1 MRKFCFLFIV
11 IFFLSFSIQGEQRE
25 NITINRVLF
34 DNQNDKT
41 VFVFKTSSFIPLP
54 PIYNDPSDILL
65 VKMELNQASIKDIPK
80 EYNVNSS
87 IVKKLVLQE
96 REKGVL
102 ANFFLAKPVPY
113 RVYSERDG
121 LLVNF
126 YNPESV
132 PSAKEKN
139 LSPQVPQEE
148 NVSKPREEKVVP
160 EVQVRDLKINS
171 FEGGIEVLV
180 IGENLNKF
188 EDFTLQN
195 PNRIVVDL
203 IDAKNLCMKGVF
215 PVKGSEIVKSV
226 RVAQNKTSPYVTRVV
241 IDVTGK
247 IPEYNVK
254 SVADGVL
261 VTVFSQKPVAS
272 EEKGREETPGKE
284 EKVHPSEPAKI
295 APVEKKE
302 EKVETPKAPP
312 SPKVEQEKPREEPR
326 VEKAKEKKPEE
337 KPKEE
342 PKAPA
347 QELFQPKVITEE
359 GKVYKGEKFTF
370 RFKDADIRDFLKFI
384 ATVAEINIIIDP
396 GVTGRVTC
404 ELVQIPWDQALDLI
418 LKTNGL
424 GSVMEGNV
432 LRVAKI
438 ETLTK
443 EQEAARRLKEAQQLA
458 GELKVITR
466 TLSYAKAKSVQP
478 ILQKQLSPRGE
489 IIIDER
495 TNTLIISDIPDKVG
509 VIDKLIET
517 LDAAIPQVSIEAR
530 IVEINTN
537 YTKNLGIQWGFFA
550 AADAAYGNQ
559 TSLRF
564 PNSIVVD
571 GSAIKEGG
579 LINNP
584 LDGYAVN
591 LPAPAF
597 SSGLGISLGN
607 VVDTFRLDLALTAL
621 ETSGQGKILS
631 APKISAQNNETA
643 EILQGRQIPVQTVA
657 NNTVTTRYVN
667 AALELHVTPQITA
680 EGTIIMTIEIRND
693 AADFANLVQG
703 IPPIITQS
711 AKTTVLVKDGG
722 TAVIGGI
729 YRIEDT
735 VTTNSVPGLSRIP
748 IIGNLFKG
756 FSKNVLNKELLIF
769 ITPRI
774 IKG

>member
-1 MRKFCFLFIV
+1 MRKNL
-11 IFFLSFSIQGEQRE
+11 FFLTAILMLTFISLAQQKENVSI
-25 NITINRVLF
+25 NKVTF
-34 DNQNDKT
+34 DNRGDKT

-54 PIYNDPSDILL
+54 PIYNDPSDLLL
-65 VKMELNQASIKDIPK
+65 VKMELHQASLKDIPR
-80 EYNVNSS
+80 EYHVNSAV
-87 IVKKLVLQE
+87 VKKLVLQE
-96 REKGVL
+96 KEKGIL
-102 ANFFLAKPVPY
+102 ANFFLIKPVPY
-113 RVYSERDG
+113 KVSTEKDG
-121 LLVNF
+121 VLVDF
-126 YNPESV
+126 YNPENV
-132 PSAKEKN
+132 PATKLPS
-139 LSPQVPQEE
+139 SPQVPAE
-148 NVSKPREEKVVP
+148 KPSSSVKEEKKL
-160 EVQVRDLKINS
+160 EISQVKDLKVNP
-171 FEGGIEVLV
+171 FEKGVEILV

-188 EDFTLQN
+188 EDFTLEN

-203 IDAKNLCMKGVF
+203 IEAKNLCARGLL
-215 PVKGSEIVKSV
+215 PVRSSDVLKSV
-226 RVAQNKTSPYVTRVV
+226 RVAQNRTSPYVTRVV
-241 IDVTGK
+241 MDVVGK

-254 SVADGVL
+254 RVSEGIL
-261 VTVFSQKPVAS
+261 ITVFSGKVPPAQEKATAEAPKKEDKVEALQPVQVS
-272 EEKGREETPGKE
+272 P
-284 EKVHPSEPAKI
+284 
-295 APVEKKE
+295 PVEKKE
-302 EKVETPKAPP
+302 EKVEVPKIP
-312 SPKVEQEKPREEPR
+312 PKVEKPKTEK
-326 VEKAKEKKPEE
+326 VEE

-342 PKAPA
+342 PQKPDKDIY
-347 QELFQPKVITEE
+347 QPKVITEE
-359 GKVYKGEKFTF
+359 SKVYRGDKFTF
-370 RFKDADIRDFLKFI
+370 RFKDADIRDFLRFI
-384 ATVAEINIIIDP
+384 ATVANINIIIDP

-404 ELVQIPWDQALDLI
+404 ELIQIPWDQALDLI

-432 LRVAKI
+432 LRIAKI
-438 ETLTK
+438 ETLTR
-443 EQEAARRLKEAQQLA
+443 EQEAARKLKEAQQLA

-466 TLSYAKAKSVQP
+466 TLSYAKARAVQP
-478 ILQKQLSPRGE
+478 ILQKQLSQRGE

-495 TNTLIISDIPDKVG
+495 TNTLIISDIPDKVS

-517 LDAAIPQVSIEAR
+517 LDAPIPQVSIEAR

-559 TSLRF
+559 TSLKF
-564 PNSIVVD
+564 PNSIILD
-571 GSAIKEGG
+571 GAGVREGG
-579 LINNP
+579 LTNP

-607 VVDTFRLDLALTAL
+607 IVDTFRLDIALTAL

-735 VTTNSVPGLSRIP
+735 VTMNTVPGLSKIP

-756 FSKNVLNKELLIF
+756 MSKNVLNKELLIF
-769 ITPRI
+769 ITPKI
-774 IKG
+774 IKT

>member
-1 MRKFCFLFIV
+1 MRKKIVFFVMLLFIS
-11 IFFLSFSIQGEQRE
+11 LLIQGDQKEE
-25 NITINRVLF
+25 VSINKVFF
-34 DNQNDKT
+34 DNQGDKT
-41 VFVFKTSSFIPLP
+41 VFVFKTSSFVPLP
-54 PIYNDPSDILL
+54 TIYNDPSDLLL
-65 VKMELNQASIKDIPK
+65 VKMELNQANLKNIPK
-80 EYNVNSS
+80 EYSVNSFA
-87 IVKKLVLQE
+87 VKKLVLQE

-102 ANFFLAKPVPY
+102 ANFFLEKPVPY
-113 RVYSERDG
+113 RVYSDKDG
-121 LLVNF
+121 VFVNF
-126 YNPESV
+126 YNPESI
-132 PSAKEKN
+132 PNTKTQTA
-139 LSPQVPQEE
+139 PQSSNP
-148 NVSKPREEKVVP
+148 KPDFRDKVEEKP
-160 EVQVRDLKINS
+160 FAPQVRDLKINP
-171 FEGGIEVLV
+171 FETGVEILV
-180 IGENLNKF
+180 IGNNLNKF

-203 IDAKNLCMKGVF
+203 LDAKNICAKAIF
-215 PVKGSEIVKSV
+215 QVKDSQILKSI
-226 RVAQNKTSPYVTRVV
+226 RVAQNRTSPYVTRVV
-241 IDVTGK
+241 LDLIGK
-247 IPEYNVK
+247 TPEYNVK
-254 SVADGVL
+254 SVADGIL
-261 VTVFSQKPVAS
+261 ITLLTQKTVKA
-272 EEKGREETPGKE
+272 K
-284 EKVHPSEPAKI
+284 EKVTTEEP
-295 APVEKKE
+295 KKE
-302 EKVETPKAPP
+302 EKPASPVPAKLEPESKEVKETAPKAPQ
-312 SPKVEQEKPREEPR
+312 KLEQEKP
-326 VEKAKEKKPEE
+326 KEQKPEE

-342 PKAPA
+342 PKQIEKEPY
-347 QELFQPKVITEE
+347 LPKVITEE
-359 GKVYKGEKFTF
+359 RKVYKGEKYTF
-370 RFKDADIRDFLKFI
+370 RFKDADIRDFLKFVATI
-384 ATVAEINIIIDP
+384 ANINIIIDP
-396 GVTGRVTC
+396 GVTGKVTC
-404 ELVQIPWDQALDLI
+404 DLVQIPWDQALELI

-424 GSVMEGNV
+424 GYVMEENV
-432 LRVAKI
+432 MRIAKI

-443 EQEAARRLKEAQQLA
+443 EQEAARKLKEAQQLA

-466 TLSYAKAKSVQP
+466 TLSYAKAKAVQP
-478 ILQKQLSPRGE
+478 ILAKQLSQRGE
-489 IIIDER
+489 IIIDDR

-537 YTKNLGIQWGFFA
+537 YTKNLGIQWGVFA

-559 TSLRF
+559 TSLKF
-564 PNSIVVD
+564 PNSIIID

-579 LINNP
+579 LQNNP

-607 VVDTFRLDLALTAL
+607 VVDTFRLDIALTAL

-735 VTTNSVPGLSRIP
+735 ITRSSVPGLSNIP
-748 IIGNLFKG
+748 LIGNIFKG

-774 IKG
+774 IKS

>member
-1 MRKFCFLFIV
+1 MKKICLFFLV
-11 IFFLSFSIQGEQRE
+11 IFLLSFSIQGEQKDDVS
-25 NITINRVLF
+25 INKVLF

-41 VFVFKTSSFIPLP
+41 VFIFKTSSFVPLP

-65 VKMELNQASIKDIPK
+65 VKMELNQANMKEIPR

-87 IVKKLVLQE
+87 VVKKLVLQQ

-113 RVYSERDG
+113 RVYSEKDE

-132 PSAKEKN
+132 PSAKPKTTV
-139 LSPQVPQEE
+139 PQVTSERTPSPPQEE
-148 NVSKPREEKVVP
+148 KSITTT
-160 EVQVRDLKINS
+160 QVKDLKVNP
-171 FEGGIEVLV
+171 FEGGLEVLV

-188 EDFTLQN
+188 EDFTLEN

-203 IDAKNLCMKGVF
+203 IEAKNLCMKGVL
-215 PVKGSEIVKSV
+215 PVKGSAVVKSV
-226 RVAQNKTSPYVTRVV
+226 RVAQNRTSPYVTRIV

-247 IPEYNVK
+247 TPEYNVK
-254 SVADGVL
+254 SVADGIL
-261 VTVFSQKPVAS
+261 ITVFYSKLIAV
-272 EEKGREETPGKE
+272 KGKVSTETPKKE
-284 EKVHPSEPAKI
+284 EKVAPTETKI
-295 APVEKKE
+295 TPVEKKE
-302 EKVETPKAPP
+302 EKVEVPKTTAPPKA
-312 SPKVEQEKPREEPR
+312 EQ
-326 VEKAKEKKPEE
+326 E

-342 PKAPA
+342 PKEEKVKEQKPEAKPKEEPKKPA

-359 GKVYKGEKFTF
+359 GKVYRGEKFTF
-370 RFKDADIRDFLKFI
+370 RFKDADIRDFLKFV
-384 ATVAEINIIIDP
+384 ATVANINIIIDP

-432 LRVAKI
+432 LRIAKV
-438 ETLTK
+438 ETLTR
-443 EQEAARRLKEAQQLA
+443 EQEAARKLKEAQQLA

-466 TLSYAKAKSVQP
+466 TLSYAKARAVQP
-478 ILQKQLSPRGE
+478 ILQKQLSQRGE

-564 PNSIVVD
+564 PNSMIVD

-579 LINNP
+579 LQNNP

-607 VVDTFRLDLALTAL
+607 VVDTFRLDIALTAL

-735 VTTNSVPGLSRIP
+735 ITTNSVPGLSKIP

>member
-1 MRKFCFLFIV
+1 MKKISLLLIV
-11 IFFLSFSIQGEQRE
+11 ILLLSFSIQGEQKE
-25 NITINRVLF
+25 SVSINKVVF

-41 VFVFKTSSFIPLP
+41 VFIFKTSSFVPLP

-65 VKMELNQASIKDIPK
+65 VKMELNQINMKDIPR

-87 IVKKLVLQE
+87 VVKKLVLQQ

-113 RVYSERDG
+113 RVYSEREE
-121 LLVNF
+121 LFVNF

-132 PSAKEKN
+132 PSTKSTSSAPQVVQEQMGSPAKE
-139 LSPQVPQEE
+139 E
-148 NVSKPREEKVVP
+148 KPLITTR
-160 EVQVRDLKINS
+160 VRDLKVNQ
-171 FEGGIEVLV
+171 FEGGLEILV

-188 EDFTLQN
+188 EDFILEN

-203 IDAKNLCMKGVF
+203 VDAKNLCIKGVF
-215 PVKGSEIVKSV
+215 PVKGSAIVKSV
-226 RVAQNKTSPYVTRVV
+226 RVAQNRTSPYVTRVV

-254 SVADGVL
+254 SVADGIL
-261 VTVFSQKPVAS
+261 VTVFSLKPSAPKISAEVP
-272 EEKGREETPGKE
+272 KKE
-284 EKVHPSEPAKI
+284 EEITPPETKI
-295 APVEKKE
+295 TPVEKKE
-302 EKVETPKAPP
+302 EKVEVPKTPAP
-312 SPKVEQEKPREEPR
+312 SKVEQEKPKEE
-326 VEKAKEKKPEE
+326 KIKEQKPEE

-342 PKAPA
+342 PKKPA

-359 GKVYKGEKFTF
+359 GKVYRGQKFSF
-370 RFKDADIRDFLKFI
+370 RFKDADIRDFLKFV
-384 ATVAEINIIIDP
+384 ATVANINIIIDP

-404 ELVQIPWDQALDLI
+404 ELNLIPWDQALDLI

-432 LRVAKI
+432 LRIAKV
-438 ETLTK
+438 ETLTR
-443 EQEAARRLKEAQQLA
+443 EQEAARKLKEAQQLA

-466 TLSYAKAKSVQP
+466 TLSYAKAKAVQP
-478 ILQKQLSPRGE
+478 ILQKQLSQRGE

-550 AADAAYGNQ
+550 AADTAYGNQ

-564 PNSIVVD
+564 PNSIMVD
-571 GSAIKEGG
+571 GSAIREGG
-579 LINNP
+579 LQNNP

-607 VVDTFRLDLALTAL
+607 VVDTFRLDIALTAL

-735 VTTNSVPGLSRIP
+735 ITTNSVPGLSKIP
-748 IIGNLFKG
+748 VIGNLFKG

-769 ITPRI
+769 ITPKI

>member
-1 MRKFCFLFIV
+1 MKKICFLFLV
-11 IFFLSFSIQGEQRE
+11 IFLLSFSIQGEQKE
-25 NITINRVLF
+25 NVNINKVVF

-41 VFVFKTSSFIPLP
+41 VFIFKTSSFIPLP

-65 VKMELNQASIKDIPK
+65 VKMELNQASIKDIPR
-80 EYNVNSS
+80 EYNVKSS
-87 IVKKLVLQE
+87 VVKKLVLQQ

-113 RVYSERDG
+113 RVYSEKEE
-121 LLVNF
+121 LFVNF

-132 PSAKEKN
+132 PSAKSAS
-139 LSPQVPQEE
+139 SPPQA
-148 NVSKPREEKVVP
+148 VSEQTTSPPKEEKP
-160 EVQVRDLKINS
+160 LITTQVRDLKVNQ
-171 FEGGIEVLV
+171 FEGGLEVLV

-188 EDFTLQN
+188 EDFILEN
-195 PNRIVVDL
+195 PNRIVIDL
-203 IDAKNLCMKGVF
+203 VDAKNLCMKGVF
-215 PVKGSEIVKSV
+215 PVKGSTIVKSV
-226 RVAQNKTSPYVTRVV
+226 RVAQNRTSPYVTRVV
-241 IDVTGK
+241 IDVIGK

-254 SVADGVL
+254 SVADGIL
-261 VTVFSQKPVAS
+261 VTVSSLKPPAPKAVT
-272 EEKGREETPGKE
+272 EVPKKE
-284 EKVHPSEPAKI
+284 EKVTPTETKI
-295 APVEKKE
+295 TPVEKKE
-302 EKVETPKAPP
+302 EKVEVPKAPA
-312 SPKVEQEKPREEPR
+312 SPKVEQEKPKE
-326 VEKAKEKKPEE
+326 EKAKEPKPEE

-342 PKAPA
+342 PKKPA

-359 GKVYKGEKFTF
+359 GKVYRGEKFTF
-370 RFKDADIRDFLKFI
+370 RFKDADIRDFLKFV
-384 ATVAEINIIIDP
+384 ATVAKINIIIDP

-404 ELVQIPWDQALDLI
+404 ELTSIPWDQALDLI

-432 LRVAKI
+432 LRIAKI
-438 ETLTK
+438 ETLTR
-443 EQEAARRLKEAQQLA
+443 EQEAARKLKEAQQLA

-466 TLSYAKAKSVQP
+466 TLSYAKARAVQP
-478 ILQKQLSPRGE
+478 ILQKQLSQRGE

-495 TNTLIISDIPDKVG
+495 TNTLIISDIPDKVS

-579 LINNP
+579 LQNNP

-607 VVDTFRLDLALTAL
+607 VVDTFRLDIALTAL

-735 VTTNSVPGLSRIP
+735 ITTNSVPGLSKIP

>member
-1 MRKFCFLFIV
+1 MKKISLLLIV
-11 IFFLSFSIQGEQRE
+11 ILFLSFSIQGEQKE
-25 NITINRVLF
+25 SASINKVVF

-41 VFVFKTSSFIPLP
+41 VFIFKTSSFVPLP

-65 VKMELNQASIKDIPK
+65 VKMELNQINMKDIPR

-87 IVKKLVLQE
+87 VVKKLVLQQ

-113 RVYSERDG
+113 RVYSEREE
-121 LLVNF
+121 LFVNF

-132 PSAKEKN
+132 PSAKSTSS
-139 LSPQVPQEE
+139 SPQV
-148 NVSKPREEKVVP
+148 VSEKTTSPAKEEKP
-160 EVQVRDLKINS
+160 LITTQVRDLKVNQ
-171 FEGGIEVLV
+171 FEGGLEILV

-188 EDFTLQN
+188 EDFILEN

-203 IDAKNLCMKGVF
+203 VDAKNLCMKGVF
-215 PVKGSEIVKSV
+215 PVKGGTIVKSV
-226 RVAQNKTSPYVTRVV
+226 RVAQNRTSPYVTRVV

-254 SVADGVL
+254 SVADGIL
-261 VTVFSQKPVAS
+261 VTVFSSKPPAPKVSA
-272 EEKGREETPGKE
+272 EVPKKE
-284 EKVHPSEPAKI
+284 EKITPPETKI
-295 APVEKKE
+295 TPVEKKE
-302 EKVETPKAPP
+302 EKMEVPKTPEP
-312 SPKVEQEKPREEPR
+312 SKIEQEKPKEE
-326 VEKAKEKKPEE
+326 KIKEQKPEE

-342 PKAPA
+342 PKKPA

-359 GKVYKGEKFTF
+359 GKVYRGQKFSF
-370 RFKDADIRDFLKFI
+370 RFKDADIRDFLKFV
-384 ATVAEINIIIDP
+384 ATVANINIIIDP

-404 ELVQIPWDQALDLI
+404 ELTSIPWDQALELI

-432 LRVAKI
+432 LRIAKI
-438 ETLTK
+438 ETLTR

-466 TLSYAKAKSVQP
+466 TLSYAKAKAVQP
-478 ILQKQLSPRGE
+478 ILQKQLSQRGE

-550 AADAAYGNQ
+550 AADSAYGNQ

-564 PNSIVVD
+564 PNSIMVD

-579 LINNP
+579 LQNNP

-607 VVDTFRLDLALTAL
+607 VVDTFRLDIALTAL

-735 VTTNSVPGLSRIP
+735 ITTNSVPGLSKIP
-748 IIGNLFKG
+748 VIGNLFKG

-769 ITPRI
+769 ITPKI

>member
-1 MRKFCFLFIV
+1 MKKISLLLIV
-11 IFFLSFSIQGEQRE
+11 ILFLSFSIQGEQKE
-25 NITINRVLF
+25 SASINKVVF

-41 VFVFKTSSFIPLP
+41 VFIFKTSSFVPLP

-65 VKMELNQASIKDIPK
+65 VKMELNQINMKDIPR

-87 IVKKLVLQE
+87 VVKKLVLQQ

-113 RVYSERDG
+113 RVYSEREE
-121 LLVNF
+121 LFVNF

-132 PSAKEKN
+132 PSAKSTSS
-139 LSPQVPQEE
+139 SPQA
-148 NVSKPREEKVVP
+148 VSEKTTSPAKEEKP
-160 EVQVRDLKINS
+160 LITTQVRDLKVNQ
-171 FEGGIEVLV
+171 FEGGLEILV

-188 EDFTLQN
+188 EDFILEN

-203 IDAKNLCMKGVF
+203 VDAKNLCMKGVF
-215 PVKGSEIVKSV
+215 PVKGVTVVKSV
-226 RVAQNKTSPYVTRVV
+226 RVAQNRTSPYVTRVV

-254 SVADGVL
+254 SVADGIL
-261 VTVFSQKPVAS
+261 VTVFSSKPPAPKVSA
-272 EEKGREETPGKE
+272 EVPKKE
-284 EKVHPSEPAKI
+284 EKITPPETKI
-295 APVEKKE
+295 TPVEKKE
-302 EKVETPKAPP
+302 EKVEVPKSPEP
-312 SPKVEQEKPREEPR
+312 SKIEQEKPKEE
-326 VEKAKEKKPEE
+326 KIKEQKPEE

-342 PKAPA
+342 PKKPA

-359 GKVYKGEKFTF
+359 GKVYRGQKFSF
-370 RFKDADIRDFLKFI
+370 RFKDADIRDFLKFV
-384 ATVAEINIIIDP
+384 ATVANINIIIDP

-404 ELVQIPWDQALDLI
+404 ELTSIPWDQALELI

-432 LRVAKI
+432 LRIAKI
-438 ETLTK
+438 ETLTR

-466 TLSYAKAKSVQP
+466 TLSYAKAKAVQP
-478 ILQKQLSPRGE
+478 ILQKQLSQRGE

-550 AADAAYGNQ
+550 AADSAYGNQ

-564 PNSIVVD
+564 PNSIMVD

-579 LINNP
+579 LQNNP

-607 VVDTFRLDLALTAL
+607 VVDTFRLDIALTAL

-735 VTTNSVPGLSRIP
+735 ITTNSVPGLSKIP
-748 IIGNLFKG
+748 VIGNLFKG

-769 ITPRI
+769 ITPKI

>member
-1 MRKFCFLFIV
+1 MRKISSLLILIILLC
-11 IFFLSFSIQGEQRE
+11 LSVQGDQKGSIS
-25 NITINRVLF
+25 INKVLF
-34 DNQNDKT
+34 DNQGDKT
-41 VFVFKTSSFIPLP
+41 VFIFKTSSFLPLP

-65 VKMELNQASIKDIPK
+65 VKMELNQANIKDIPK
-80 EYNVNSS
+80 EYDVNSPV
-87 IVKKLVLQE
+87 VKKLVLQE
-96 REKGVL
+96 REKGIL

-113 RVYSERDG
+113 RVYSEKNE

-132 PSAKEKN
+132 PSSKNDKPSPPQEAPLQKVPTQPKEEKN
-139 LSPQVPQEE
+139 VNP
-148 NVSKPREEKVVP
+148 
-160 EVQVRDLKINS
+160 VQVRDLKINP

-180 IGENLNKF
+180 IGDNLNKF

-195 PNRIVVDL
+195 PNRVVVDL
-203 IDAKNLCMKGVF
+203 IDAKNLCLKGVF

-226 RVAQNKTSPYVTRVV
+226 RVAQNKTSPYITRVV
-241 IDVTGK
+241 IDIEGK
-247 IPEYNVK
+247 IPEYNIK
-254 SVADGVL
+254 SVSDGIL
-261 VTVFSQKPVAS
+261 ITLFSLKPETAKVK
-272 EEKGREETPGKE
+272 EKEIPAKKE
-284 EKVHPSEPAKI
+284 EKQVVSEALK
-295 APVEKKE
+295 PVPTEKKE
-302 EKVETPKAPP
+302 EKIETPKP
-312 SPKVEQEKPREEPR
+312 SSPQAQQEKPREEK
-326 VEKAKEKKPEE
+326 VKEKAEEE
-337 KPKEE
+337 KQKEE
-342 PKAPA
+342 PKKPTP
-347 QELFQPKVITEE
+347 ELFQPKVITEE
-359 GKVYKGEKFTF
+359 GKVYRGEKFTF
-370 RFKDADIRDFLKFI
+370 RFKDADIRDFLKFV
-384 ATVAEINIIIDP
+384 ATVANINIIIDP

-404 ELVQIPWDQALDLI
+404 DLVQIPWDQALDLI

-432 LRVAKI
+432 LRIAKI
-438 ETLTK
+438 ETLTR

-466 TLSYAKAKSVQP
+466 TLSYAKAKAVQP
-478 ILQKQLSPRGE
+478 ILQKQLSQRGE
-489 IIIDER
+489 IIVDER

-550 AADAAYGNQ
+550 AADSAYGNQ

-564 PNSIVVD
+564 PNSIIVD

-579 LINNP
+579 LQNP

-607 VVDTFRLDLALTAL
+607 VVDTFRLDIALTAL

-735 VTTNSVPGLSRIP
+735 ITTNSVPGLSKLP

>member
-1 MRKFCFLFIV
+1 MKKICLLFLV
-11 IFFLSFSIQGEQRE
+11 IFLLSFSIQGEQKE
-25 NITINRVLF
+25 NVNINKVVF

-41 VFVFKTSSFIPLP
+41 VFIFKTSSFVPLP

-65 VKMELNQASIKDIPK
+65 VKMELNQTSIKDIPR

-87 IVKKLVLQE
+87 AVKKLVLQQ

-113 RVYSERDG
+113 RVYSEKEG
-121 LLVNF
+121 LFVNF

-132 PSAKEKN
+132 PSIKSASF
-139 LSPQVPQEE
+139 SPQV
-148 NVSKPREEKVVP
+148 VSEQTTPPTKEDKPLTTA
-160 EVQVRDLKINS
+160 QIRDLKVNQ
-171 FEGGIEVLV
+171 FEGGLEVLV
-180 IGENLNKF
+180 IGYNLHKF
-188 EDFTLQN
+188 EDFTLKN
-195 PNRIVVDL
+195 PERIVIDL
-203 IDAKNLCMKGVF
+203 VDAKNLCMKSVF
-215 PVKGSEIVKSV
+215 SVKGSATVKSV
-226 RVAQNKTSPYVTRVV
+226 RVAQNRTSPYVTRVV
-241 IDVTGK
+241 IDVIGK
-247 IPEYNVK
+247 IPEYTVK
-254 SVADGVL
+254 SVADGIL
-261 VTVFSQKPVAS
+261 ITIFSLKPPAPKVIA
-272 EEKGREETPGKE
+272 EVPKKE
-284 EKVHPSEPAKI
+284 EKITPPETKKT
-295 APVEKKE
+295 PVEKE
-302 EKVETPKAPP
+302 EKVEVPKAPVL
-312 SPKVEQEKPREEPR
+312 PKVEQEKPKEEK
-326 VEKAKEKKPEE
+326 VKEPKPEE

-342 PKAPA
+342 VEKPA

-359 GKVYKGEKFTF
+359 GKVYRGEKFSF
-370 RFKDADIRDFLKFI
+370 KFKDADIRDFLKFI
-384 ATVAEINIIIDP
+384 ATVAKINIIIDP

-404 ELVQIPWDQALDLI
+404 ELFSIPWDQALDLI

-424 GSVMEGNV
+424 GYVMEGNV
-432 LRVAKI
+432 LRIAKV
-438 ETLTK
+438 ETLTR
-443 EQEAARRLKEAQQLA
+443 EQEAARKLREAQQLA

-466 TLSYAKAKSVQP
+466 TLSYAKAKAVQP
-478 ILQKQLSPRGE
+478 ILSKQLSQRGE

-495 TNTLIISDIPDKVG
+495 TNTLIISDIPDKVS

-517 LDAAIPQVSIEAR
+517 LDASIPQVSIEAR

-564 PNSIVVD
+564 PNSILVD
-571 GSAIKEGG
+571 GSAIREGG
-579 LINNP
+579 LQNNP

-607 VVDTFRLDLALTAL
+607 VVDTFRLDIALTAL

-643 EILQGRQIPVQTVA
+643 EILQGRQIPVQTIA

-735 VTTNSVPGLSRIP
+735 ITTNSVPGLSKIP
-748 IIGNLFKG
+748 VIGNLFKG

-774 IKG
+774 IKR

>member
-1 MRKFCFLFIV
+1 MRKISSLLILIILLC
-11 IFFLSFSIQGEQRE
+11 LSVQGDQKGSIS
-25 NITINRVLF
+25 INKVLF
-34 DNQNDKT
+34 DNQGDKT
-41 VFVFKTSSFIPLP
+41 VFIFKTSSFLPLP

-65 VKMELNQASIKDIPK
+65 VKMELNQANIKDIPK
-80 EYNVNSS
+80 EYDVNSPV
-87 IVKKLVLQE
+87 VKKLVLQE
-96 REKGVL
+96 REKGIL

-113 RVYSERDG
+113 RVYSEKNE

-132 PSAKEKN
+132 PSSKNDKPSPPQEAPLQKVPTQPKEEKN
-139 LSPQVPQEE
+139 VNP
-148 NVSKPREEKVVP
+148 
-160 EVQVRDLKINS
+160 VQVRDLKINP

-180 IGENLNKF
+180 IGDNLNKF

-195 PNRIVVDL
+195 PNRVVVDL
-203 IDAKNLCMKGVF
+203 IDAKNLCLKGVF

-226 RVAQNKTSPYVTRVV
+226 RVAQNKTSPYITRVV
-241 IDVTGK
+241 IDIEGK
-247 IPEYNVK
+247 IPEYNIK
-254 SVADGVL
+254 SVSDGIL
-261 VTVFSQKPVAS
+261 ITLFSLKPETAKVK
-272 EEKGREETPGKE
+272 EKEIPAKKE
-284 EKVHPSEPAKI
+284 EKQVVSEALK
-295 APVEKKE
+295 PVPTEKKE
-302 EKVETPKAPP
+302 EKIETPKP
-312 SPKVEQEKPREEPR
+312 SSPQAQQEKPREEK
-326 VEKAKEKKPEE
+326 VKEKAEEE
-337 KPKEE
+337 KQKEE
-342 PKAPA
+342 PKKPTP
-347 QELFQPKVITEE
+347 ELFQPKVITEE
-359 GKVYKGEKFTF
+359 GKVYRGEKFTF
-370 RFKDADIRDFLKFI
+370 RFKDADIRDFLKFV
-384 ATVAEINIIIDP
+384 ATVANINIIIDP

-404 ELVQIPWDQALDLI
+404 DLVQIPWDQALDLI

-432 LRVAKI
+432 LRIAKI
-438 ETLTK
+438 ETLTR

-466 TLSYAKAKSVQP
+466 TLSYAKAKAVQP
-478 ILQKQLSPRGE
+478 ILQKQLSQRGE
-489 IIIDER
+489 IIVDER

-550 AADAAYGNQ
+550 AADSAYGNQ

-564 PNSIVVD
+564 PNSIIVD

-579 LINNP
+579 LQNP

-607 VVDTFRLDLALTAL
+607 VVDTFRLDIALTAL

-722 TAVIGGI
+722 TAVIGWI

-735 VTTNSVPGLSRIP
+735 ITTNSVPGLSKLP

>member
-1 MRKFCFLFIV
+1 MKKICLLFV
-11 IFFLSFSIQGEQRE
+11 LFFLLSLFAQGEQKDTVSINKVAFE
-25 NITINRVLF
+25 N
-34 DNQNDKT
+34 QSDKT
-41 VFVFKTSSFIPLP
+41 VFIFKTSSFIPLP

-65 VKMELNQASIKDIPK
+65 VKMELNHANIKDIPR

-87 IVKKLVLQE
+87 VVRRLVLQE

-113 RVYSERDG
+113 RVYSERNE

-132 PSAKEKN
+132 PSSKPSTA
-139 LSPQVPQEE
+139 SPQVPSEQTQ
-148 NVSKPREEKVVP
+148 SLPKEEKQALP
-160 EVQVRDLKINS
+160 PQVRDLKINP
-171 FEGGIEVLV
+171 FEGGLEVLV
-180 IGENLNKF
+180 IGDNLNKF
-188 EDFTLQN
+188 EDFVLEN

-203 IDAKNLCMKGVF
+203 FDAKNLCIKGAF
-215 PVKGSEIVKSV
+215 PVKGGEIVKSV
-226 RVAQNKTSPYVTRVV
+226 RVAQNRTSPYVTRVV
-241 IDVTGK
+241 IDVEGK
-247 IPEYNVK
+247 IPKYNVK
-254 SVADGVL
+254 SVADGILIAVFYQK
-261 VTVFSQKPVAS
+261 TVSAK
-272 EEKGREETPGKE
+272 EKISAETPKKE
-284 EKVHPSEPAKI
+284 EKAIPAETK
-295 APVEKKE
+295 ATPVERKE
-302 EKVETPKAPP
+302 EKVEIPKAPTL
-312 SPKVEQEKPREEPR
+312 PKSETPKEEQKVKEE
-326 VEKAKEKKPEE
+326 KPEE

-342 PKAPA
+342 QKKST
-347 QELFQPKVITEE
+347 QEIFQPKVIAEE

-370 RFKDADIRDFLKFI
+370 RFKDADIRDFLKFV

-404 ELVQIPWDQALDLI
+404 ELYNIPWDQALDLI

-424 GSVMEGNV
+424 GYVMEGNV

-438 ETLTK
+438 ETLTR

-466 TLSYAKAKSVQP
+466 TLSYAKARAVQP

-564 PNSIVVD
+564 PNSILVD

-579 LINNP
+579 LQNNP

-597 SSGLGISLGN
+597 SSGFGISLGN
-607 VVDTFRLDLALTAL
+607 VVDTFRLDIALTAL

-735 VTTNSVPGLSRIP
+735 ITTNSVPGLSKIP

>member
-1 MRKFCFLFIV
+1 MRKISSLLILIILLC
-11 IFFLSFSIQGEQRE
+11 LSVQGDQKGSIS
-25 NITINRVLF
+25 INKVLF
-34 DNQNDKT
+34 DNQGDKT
-41 VFVFKTSSFIPLP
+41 VFIFKTSSFLPLP

-65 VKMELNQASIKDIPK
+65 VKMELNQANIKDIPK
-80 EYNVNSS
+80 EYDVNSPV
-87 IVKKLVLQE
+87 VKKLVLQE
-96 REKGVL
+96 REKGIL

-113 RVYSERDG
+113 RVYSEKNE

-132 PSAKEKN
+132 PSSKNDKPSPPQEAPLQKVPTQPKEEKN
-139 LSPQVPQEE
+139 VNP
-148 NVSKPREEKVVP
+148 
-160 EVQVRDLKINS
+160 VQVRDLKINP

-180 IGENLNKF
+180 IGDNLNKF

-195 PNRIVVDL
+195 PNRVVVDL
-203 IDAKNLCMKGVF
+203 IDAKNLCLKGVF

-226 RVAQNKTSPYVTRVV
+226 RVAQNKTSPYITRVV
-241 IDVTGK
+241 IDIEGK
-247 IPEYNVK
+247 IPEYNIK
-254 SVADGVL
+254 SVSDGIL
-261 VTVFSQKPVAS
+261 ITLFSLKPETAKVK
-272 EEKGREETPGKE
+272 EKEIPAKKE
-284 EKVHPSEPAKI
+284 EKQVVSEALK
-295 APVEKKE
+295 PVPTEKKE
-302 EKVETPKAPP
+302 EKIETPKP
-312 SPKVEQEKPREEPR
+312 SPPQAQQEKPREEK
-326 VEKAKEKKPEE
+326 VKEKAEEE
-337 KPKEE
+337 KQKEE
-342 PKAPA
+342 PKKPTP
-347 QELFQPKVITEE
+347 ELFQPKVITEE
-359 GKVYKGEKFTF
+359 GKVYRGEKFTF
-370 RFKDADIRDFLKFI
+370 RFKDADIRDFLKFV
-384 ATVAEINIIIDP
+384 ATVANINIIIDP

-404 ELVQIPWDQALDLI
+404 DLVQIPWDQALDLI

-432 LRVAKI
+432 LRIAKI
-438 ETLTK
+438 ETLTR

-466 TLSYAKAKSVQP
+466 TLSYAKAKAVQP
-478 ILQKQLSPRGE
+478 ILQKQLSQRGE
-489 IIIDER
+489 IIVDER

-550 AADAAYGNQ
+550 AADSAYGNQ

-564 PNSIVVD
+564 PNSIIVD

-579 LINNP
+579 LQNP

-607 VVDTFRLDLALTAL
+607 VVDTFRLDIALTAL

-735 VTTNSVPGLSRIP
+735 ITTNSVPGLSKLP

>member
-1 MRKFCFLFIV
+1 MKKICFLFIV
-11 IFFLSFSIQGEQRE
+11 FSLLSFSIQGEQKE
-25 NITINRVLF
+25 SVTINRVLF
-34 DNQNDKT
+34 DNQNGKT

-65 VKMELNQASIKDIPK
+65 VKMELNQATIKDIPK

-113 RVYSERDG
+113 RVYSERDE

-132 PSAKEKN
+132 PSIKPKETSLQVQKEE
-139 LSPQVPQEE
+139 PQVSKEE
-148 NVSKPREEKVVP
+148 PTPKPKEEKVVLHP
-160 EVQVRDLKINS
+160 QVRDLKINP

-188 EDFTLQN
+188 EDFTLEN

-203 IDAKNLCMKGVF
+203 LDAKNLCLKGVF
-215 PVKGSEIVKSV
+215 PIKGSEIVKSV

-241 IDVTGK
+241 IDLTGK

-254 SVADGVL
+254 SVADGIL
-261 VTVFSQKPVAS
+261 VTVFSSKQPALSKVS
-272 EEKGREETPGKE
+272 EEAKKE
-284 EKVHPSEPAKI
+284 EKVTPQEIAKT
-295 APVEKKE
+295 APEKKE

-312 SPKVEQEKPREEPR
+312 STKVEKEEPK
-326 VEKAKEKKPEE
+326 VEKAKEQKPEE

-342 PKAPA
+342 PKKPA

-359 GKVYKGEKFTF
+359 GKIYRGEKFNF
-370 RFKDADIRDFLKFI
+370 RFKDADIRDFLKFV

-438 ETLTK
+438 ETLTR

-466 TLSYAKAKSVQP
+466 TLSYAKARAVQP

-564 PNSIVVD
+564 PNSIIVN
-571 GSAIKEGG
+571 GSGIREGG
-579 LINNP
+579 LQNP

-735 VTTNSVPGLSRIP
+735 VTTNSVPGLSKIP

>member
-1 MRKFCFLFIV
+1 MRKICLLFV
-11 IFFLSFSIQGEQRE
+11 IFFFTFSIQGDQRDSVS
-25 NITINRVLF
+25 INKVLF
-34 DNQNDKT
+34 DYQNDKT
-41 VFVFKTSSFIPLP
+41 IFIFKTSSFIPLP

-65 VKMELNQASIKDIPK
+65 VKMELNQANIKDIPR
-80 EYNVNSS
+80 EYNVNSPV
-87 IVKKLVLQE
+87 VKKLVLQE

-113 RVYSERDG
+113 RVYSEKDE

-132 PSAKEKN
+132 PSAKPK
-139 LSPQVPQEE
+139 SSTPQIASEQTPPQT
-148 NVSKPREEKVVP
+148 KEEKRTVP
-160 EVQVRDLKINS
+160 TQVKDLKVNT
-171 FEGGIEVLV
+171 FEGGLEILV
-180 IGENLNKF
+180 VGENLHKF
-188 EDFTLQN
+188 EDFSLDN

-203 IDAKNLCMKGVF
+203 FDAKNLCMKGVF
-215 PVKGSEIVKSV
+215 PVKSSDIVRAV

-247 IPEYNVK
+247 IPEYSVK
-254 SVADGVL
+254 SVADGILITVL
-261 VTVFSQKPVAS
+261 SLKPPSVK
-272 EEKGREETPGKE
+272 EKVGAEPPEKE
-284 EKVHPSEPAKI
+284 EKIIPPETAKVT
-295 APVEKKE
+295 PVEKKE
-302 EKVETPKAPP
+302 GKVEVPKALPA
-312 SPKVEQEKPREEPR
+312 KVEQEKP
-326 VEKAKEKKPEE
+326 KEQPKMEMKKEQEQEE

-342 PKAPA
+342 PKKPA
-347 QELFQPKVITEE
+347 QEIFQPKVITEE
-359 GKVYKGEKFTF
+359 GKVYKGQKFSF
-370 RFKDADIRDFLKFI
+370 KFKDADIRDFFKFV
-384 ATVAEINIIIDP
+384 ATVAKINVIIDP

-404 ELVQIPWDQALDLI
+404 ELEMIPWDQALDLI

-432 LRVAKI
+432 LRIAKI
-438 ETLTK
+438 ETLTR
-443 EQEAARRLKEAQQLA
+443 EQEAARKLKEAQQLA

-466 TLSYAKAKSVQP
+466 TLSYAKARAVQP
-478 ILQKQLSPRGE
+478 ILQKQLSQRGE

-550 AADAAYGNQ
+550 AADSAYGNQ

-564 PNSIVVD
+564 PNYIVVD
-571 GSAIKEGG
+571 GSAVREGG
-579 LINNP
+579 LQNP

-607 VVDTFRLDLALTAL
+607 VVDTFRLDIALTAL

-643 EILQGRQIPVQTVA
+643 EILQGRQIPVQTIA

-711 AKTTVLVKDGG
+711 AKTTVLVRDGG

-735 VTTNSVPGLSRIP
+735 ITTNTVPGLSKIP
-748 IIGNLFKG
+748 VIGNLFKG

>member
-1 MRKFCFLFIV
+1 MKKICFLFLV
-11 IFFLSFSIQGEQRE
+11 IFLLSFSIQGEQKE
-25 NITINRVLF
+25 NVNINKVVF

-41 VFVFKTSSFIPLP
+41 VFIFKTSSFVPLP

-65 VKMELNQASIKDIPK
+65 VKMELNQTSIRDIPR

-87 IVKKLVLQE
+87 VVKKLVLQQ

-113 RVYSERDG
+113 RVYSEKEE
-121 LLVNF
+121 LFVNF

-132 PSAKEKN
+132 PSVKSASS
-139 LSPQVPQEE
+139 SPHVISEQTTSPP
-148 NVSKPREEKVVP
+148 KEEKP
-160 EVQVRDLKINS
+160 LTTTQVRDLKVNQ
-171 FEGGIEVLV
+171 FEGGLEVLV
-180 IGENLNKF
+180 IGENLHKF
-188 EDFTLQN
+188 EDFTLKN
-195 PNRIVVDL
+195 PDRIVVDL
-203 IDAKNLCMKGVF
+203 VDAKNLCMKGF
-215 PVKGSEIVKSV
+215 FSVKGSATVKSV
-226 RVAQNKTSPYVTRVV
+226 RVAQNRTSPYVTRVV
-241 IDVTGK
+241 IDVIGK
-247 IPEYNVK
+247 IPEYTVK
-254 SVADGVL
+254 SVADGIL
-261 VTVFSQKPVAS
+261 VTVFSLK
-272 EEKGREETPGKE
+272 TPAP
-284 EKVHPSEPAKI
+284 KVSTEVP
-295 APVEKKE
+295 KKE
-302 EKVETPKAPP
+302 EKITLPETKITPVEKEKKVKVEVPKAPAL
-312 SPKVEQEKPREEPR
+312 PKVEQEKPKEEK
-326 VEKAKEKKPEE
+326 VKEPKSEE

-342 PKAPA
+342 PKKPA
-347 QELFQPKVITEE
+347 QEVFQPKVITEE
-359 GKVYKGEKFTF
+359 GKVYRGEKFSF
-370 RFKDADIRDFLKFI
+370 KFKDADIRDFLKFI
-384 ATVAEINIIIDP
+384 ATVAKINIIIDP

-404 ELVQIPWDQALDLI
+404 ELFSIPWDQALDLI

-424 GSVMEGNV
+424 GYVMEGNV
-432 LRVAKI
+432 LRIAKI

-443 EQEAARRLKEAQQLA
+443 EQEAARKLKEAQQLA

-466 TLSYAKAKSVQP
+466 TLSYAKAKAVQP
-478 ILQKQLSPRGE
+478 ILSKQLSQRGE

-564 PNSIVVD
+564 PNSILVD
-571 GSAIKEGG
+571 GSTIREGG
-579 LINNP
+579 LQNNP

-607 VVDTFRLDLALTAL
+607 VVDTFRLDIALTAL

-735 VTTNSVPGLSRIP
+735 ITTNSVPGLSKIP
-748 IIGNLFKG
+748 VIGNIFKG